1 MLKKTGKRI
10 KDLPLNK
17 IAPNMVTMM
26 ALCSGVTSIRYAT
39 EGRFQL
45 AVFFI
50 LMAAVFDALDGR
62 VALFCLAL
70 LGRLVV
76 HAHGVDVVGIR
87 LLRKLLGKQEVS
99 GVAVGY
105 LDHLAALAFAADVLR

>member
-45 AVFFI
+45 AVFFV

-62 VALFCLAL
+62 VARFLRGASDFGAELDSL
-70 LGRLVV
+70 S
-76 HAHGVDVVGIR
+76 DVVCF
-87 LLRKLLGKQEVS
+87 
-99 GVAVGY
+99 GVA
-105 LDHLAALAFAADVLR
+105 